1 MKVSHLGGRPMD
13 VKEIMTKTL
22 VTASVNDTVGHALR
36 LLEDQEIRHLPIV
49 NGTKLVG
56 MVSDRDLREYRLPLL
71 VELNEPKR
79 ADAMLQTPL
88 FELMKEA
95 VLALE
100 THETLV
106 QAIDLLLQY
115 GVGAAPV
122 VERDSDDLVGIVSY
136 VDVLRALRPIAAA
149 DE

>member
-1 MKVSHLGGRPMD
+1 MD
-13 VKEIMTKTL
+13 VKEIMTTTL

-49 NGTKLVG
+49 NGTKLIG

-79 ADAMLQTPL
+79 ADEMLETPL
-88 FELMKEA
+88 FQLMKET
-95 VLALE
+95 VIALE
-100 THETLV
+100 THESLV
-106 QAIDLLLQY
+106 EAIDLLLQY

-136 VDVLRALRPIAAA
+136 VDVLRALRPVAAG
-149 DE
+149 DP

>member
-1 MKVSHLGGRPMD
+1 MD
-13 VKEIMTKTL
+13 VNAIMTTTL

-49 NGTKLVG
+49 DGTKLIG

-79 ADAMLQTPL
+79 AEALLNTSL
-88 FELMKEA
+88 FQLMKEA

-100 THETLV
+100 THESLG
-106 QAIDLLLQY
+106 QAIDVLLEH
-115 GVGAAPV
+115 GIGAAPV
-122 VERDSDDLVGIVSY
+122 VKTDSDDLVGIVSY
-136 VDVLRALRPIAAA
+136 VDILRALRPLANDA
-149 DE
+149 D

>member
-1 MKVSHLGGRPMD
+1 MQTMD
-13 VKEIMTKTL
+13 VKEIMTTTL

-49 NGTKLVG
+49 NGKKLVG

-79 ADAMLQTPL
+79 ADAMLDTPL
-88 FELMKEA
+88 FQLMKEA

-115 GVGAAPV
+115 GVGAVPV
-122 VERDSDDLVGIVSY
+122 VERDSDEIVGIVSY
-136 VDVLRALRPIAAA
+136 VDVLRALRPIAAD

>member
-1 MKVSHLGGRPMD
+1 MD
-13 VKEIMTKTL
+13 VKEIMTTTL

-49 NGTKLVG
+49 NGKKLVG

-79 ADAMLQTPL
+79 ADAMLKTPL

>member
-1 MKVSHLGGRPMD
+1 MD